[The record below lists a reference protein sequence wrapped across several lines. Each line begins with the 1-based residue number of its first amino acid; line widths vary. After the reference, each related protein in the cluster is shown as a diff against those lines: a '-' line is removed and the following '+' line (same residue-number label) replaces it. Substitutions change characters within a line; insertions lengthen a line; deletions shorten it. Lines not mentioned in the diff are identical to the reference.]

1 MSENENELSAPF
13 DVDLNLWLNG
23 VAWGDVIGNIE
34 DQSDL
39 INLVNDTKGEI
50 EQDISDLADTVS
62 ANYNELS
69 GNISDLSDTVTSNY
83 NDLSGQI
90 SDLSDTVSANYT
102 DLDDKIT
109 AAKGDLSDHIADKS
123 NPHEVTA
130 TQVGLGNCDNTSDL
144 NKPISTATQTALD
157 GKVDK
162 LVNKPTA
169 NTYTKVTITDEGL
182 VSSGDTLSAS
192 DIPSLTLEK
201 ISDVTA
207 SAEEVN
213 ILDGATVSTA
223 ELNVLDGITADTS
236 ELNILDGATLTTT
249 ELNYVNGVTSS
260 IQTQLNGKEPT
271 ITGAATSVVS
281 SDLTAS
287 RVIVSDSNGKI
298 SVSDITTTELNC
310 LDNVTSNIQTQINGK
325 QATISSDNMLS
336 SDLVDDTD
344 HTHKFATASQLA
356 QITTNA
362 NDIITINGKIPS
374 AATTTNQLADKDFV
388 NSSIATN
395 TANFI
400 GTFNSVSDL
409 EAYTGTVTNNDYSF
423 VINGVITDNGNDWA
437 TFNDLNAY
445 DKTLLTN
452 FDYAWVINGANFDLY
467 RFDIIEQTWDLR
479 VSNTQ
484 KASVTLNTAYN
495 RYKATVTNNVVSW
508 GFEYTL
514 NNSSFTSVQWAAI
527 NSGANSVNIAQ
538 ISTNT
543 NDIAGINSIIG
554 GYGDIVTYN
563 ASSFATSA
571 QGAKADSAVQ
581 TVTTGSTNGTIAVD
595 GTDIS
600 VYGLGSAAYTSSS
613 NYATSIQG
621 GKADSAIQTVKVNGS
636 ALTPDSS
643 KAVDVTVPAQ
653 VQANWNETNTSS
665 KAYIQ
670 NKPTIPTVNNATL
683 TIQKNST
690 TVNTFTAN
698 ASTDVTC
705 NISVPTDTGDLTN
718 NAGYITN
725 SAITNM
731 QTTTNLVTSVSSAST
746 DTQYPSAKLFYDTVG
761 NLETLLHTINSGSN

>member
-23 VAWGDVIGNIE
+23 AAWGDVIGNIE

-39 INLVNDTKGEI
+39 IDLVNTTKGDI
-50 EQDISDLADTVS
+50 EQDISNLADTVT
-62 ANYNELS
+62 ANYNDLS
-69 GNISDLSDTVTSNY
+69 GQISDLSDTVTSNY
-83 NDLSGQI
+83 NELSGNI

-109 AAKGDLSDHIADKS
+109 VAKGDLSDHIADKS

-130 TQVGLGNCDNTSDL
+130 TQVGLGDCDNTSDL

-162 LVNKPTA
+162 LTDKPTTG
-169 NTYTKVTITDEGL
+169 TYTKVAITNEGL
-182 VSSGDTLSAS
+182 VSSGDTLTAD
-192 DIPSLTLEK
+192 DIPSLTLSK

-207 SAEEVN
+207 TAEEV
-213 ILDGATVSTA
+213 
-223 ELNVLDGITADTS
+223 
-236 ELNILDGATLTTT
+236 NILDGATLTTT
-249 ELNYVNGVTSS
+249 ELNYVDGVTSS
-260 IQTQLNGKEPT
+260 
-271 ITGAATSVVS
+271 
-281 SDLTAS
+281 
-287 RVIVSDSNGKI
+287 
-298 SVSDITTTELNC
+298 
-310 LDNVTSNIQTQINGK
+310 IQTQINGK
-325 QATISSDNMLS
+325 QATITSENMLS
-336 SDLVDDTD
+336 SDLVDDTE
-344 HTHKFATASQLA
+344 HTHKFATASQLT

-374 AATTTNQLADKDFV
+374 SATTTNQLADKDFV

-400 GTFNSVSDL
+400 GTFESVSDL
-409 EAYTGTVTNNDYSF
+409 QAYSGTVTNNDYSF
-423 VINGVITDNGNDWA
+423 VINGVITNNGNDWA
-437 TFNDLNAY
+437 TFNDLDAY

-467 RFDIIEQTWDLR
+467 RFDIIEQTWSLR

-527 NSGANSVNIAQ
+527 NSGANTVNIAQ

-543 NDIAGINSIIG
+543 NDIAEINTIIG

-563 ASSFATSA
+563 ASAF
-571 QGAKADSAVQ
+571 
-581 TVTTGSTNGTIAVD
+581 
-595 GTDIS
+595 
-600 VYGLGSAAYTSSS
+600 
-613 NYATSIQG
+613 ATSIQG

-643 KAVDVTVPAQ
+643 KAVDVTVP
-653 VQANWNETNTSS
+653 TKISDLTDNTSTYPVD
-665 KAYIQ
+665 KAD
-670 NKPTIPTVNNATL
+670 TL
-683 TIQKNST
+683 TNLTATISELNILDGVTATATELNVLDGITAST
-690 TVNTFTAN
+690 TELNYV
-698 ASTDVTC
+698 DGVT
-705 NISVPTDTGDLTN
+705 
-718 NAGYITN
+718 
-725 SAITNM
+725 SAIQTQLNAK
-731 QTTTNLVTSVSSAST
+731 QTTANLVTSVSSLST
-746 DTQYPSAKLFYDTVG
+746 DSQYPSAKLFYDTCG
-761 NLETLLHTINSGSN
+761 DIETLINAL